1 MKKIA
6 VILSGC
12 GVFDGAEIH
21 EATLTLLAVRKAG
34 CEYQVFAPDIEQL
47 DVVNHATGKPA
58 AEKRNV
64 LAESARIARG
74 KAKPLADFN
83 ADEYDA
89 LIMPGGFGAAKNLC
103 NFAVKGASYT
113 ALPELEKALKRMN
126 ELGKPIGAMCIAP
139 VILAK
144 VFKGCAVTVG
154 AEGDEAAI
162 VEQIGS
168 KHVAKSHAELVIDRK
183 YRIVTTPCYMLDADI
198 TQIAA
203 GAENIVNALIEMM

>member
-34 CEYQVFAPDIEQL
+34 CEYQVFAPDIEQA

-58 AEKRNV
+58 AERRNV

-74 KAKPLADFN
+74 KAKPLTDFN
-83 ADEYDA
+83 AEEYDA

-103 NFAVKGASYT
+103 NFAFKGADYT
-113 ALPELEKALKRMN
+113 ALPELEKALKHMH

-144 VFKGCAVTVG
+144 VFRGCEVTVG
-154 AEGDEAAI
+154 NAGGESAI
-162 VEQIGS
+162 IEQNGS
-168 KHVAKSHAELVIDRK
+168 KHAVKNHAELAIDSK
-183 YRIVTTPCYMLDADI
+183 YRLVTTPCYMLDADI

-203 GAENIVNALIEMM
+203 GAENLVKALIKMM